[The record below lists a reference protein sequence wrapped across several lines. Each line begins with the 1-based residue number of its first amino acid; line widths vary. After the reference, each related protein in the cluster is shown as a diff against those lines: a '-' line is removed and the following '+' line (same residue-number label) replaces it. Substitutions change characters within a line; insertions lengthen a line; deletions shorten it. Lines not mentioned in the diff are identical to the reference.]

1 MAYGIDTIYEKET
14 GNKITFAPSKDPE
27 GGVKSIAV
35 WDGNQI
41 KNVSLDDLR
50 MALGVTSCWKNWGAH
65 LGVFESVGWRRIAEG
80 ADSCTIS
87 IKRLYNV
94 DYSESHKV
102 ELINKHYI
110 SVFKSIYDIANDDA
124 FFITKI
130 RQVLISRTTFIDI
143 FYGATNS
150 NGVCVTIDDARS
162 STGTIYKILDTPQ
175 IVPETTDGETVLAT
189 MDFGANTWMGQPL

>member
-1 MAYGIDTIYEKET
+1 
-14 GNKITFAPSKDPE
+14 
-27 GGVKSIAV
+27 
-35 WDGNQI
+35 
-41 KNVSLDDLR
+41 